1 MSKGIDKLRENI
13 LDNTLIIAAS
23 LGSLA
28 YLISLT
34 RLMNNELSI
43 TYFLEFL
50 IIASLGLITLF
61 RKRLTTKF
69 KAAGLLSIILLFSL
83 YDAFFFGLFSAARIY
98 IVLIPFFT
106 FLYFSFRKVIIF
118 HIITILG
125 FLVIGYLHH
134 KGIREIPADYQ
145 PDEYIRKIY
154 PWIINAIHISIVAFI
169 ILIIIKK
176 LISKYADSLAKV
188 EKYRDH
194 LESLVKERTEDLET
208 ANEELKSTN
217 EQLYDQREELEKTL
231 ESLKKTQDQLI
242 QSEKMASLGILTAG
256 IAHEI
261 NNPLNYIYNGSY
273 AIEEHMKEH
282 YPEEKKKLNSYFEAI
297 KAGVNR
303 TVNIIQSLGKYT
315 RSENL
320 PCKEFNLHEVL
331 DNCLTILENE
341 HKNRISIEKK
351 YTKENPVINANRGQI
366 HQVLLNI
373 LTNAVH
379 AIDEKGKIDIE
390 TRNNK
395 QHFTIYI
402 SDDGSGIK
410 EEHQKHIFDPF
421 FTTKEPDKNIGLGLS
436 ISQKIIHE
444 HEGTIQF
451 ESEFRKGTKFTVILP
466 LNKK

>member
-1 MSKGIDKLRENI
+1 
-13 LDNTLIIAAS
+13 
-23 LGSLA
+23 
-28 YLISLT
+28 
-34 RLMNNELSI
+34 MNNELSI
-43 TYFLEFL
+43 TYFLEL
-50 IIASLGLITLF
+50 LVIASLGLIALF
-61 RKRLTTKF
+61 RKRLSTKS
-69 KAAGLLSIILLFSL
+69 KAAGLLLIILLFSL
-83 YDAFFFGLFSAARIY
+83 YDAYFFGLFSAARIY

-118 HIITILG
+118 HIITIVG
-125 FLVIGYLHH
+125 FLAIGYLHYQ
-134 KGIREIPADYQ
+134 GIREIPADYQ
-145 PDEYIRKIY
+145 PDEYIHKIY
-154 PWIINAIHISIVAFI
+154 PWIINSIHISIVAFI
-169 ILIIIKK
+169 VLIVSRK
-176 LISKYADSLAKV
+176 LTEKYADSLAEV

-194 LESLVKERTEDLET
+194 LKSLVKERTEELET

-231 ESLKKTQDQLI
+231 ESLRNTQDQFI

-282 YPEEKKKLNSYFEAI
+282 HPDEKKKLNSYFEAI
-297 KAGVNR
+297 KAGVDR
-303 TVNIIQSLGKYT
+303 TVNIIQSLGRYA

-320 PCKEFNLHEVL
+320 PGKEFNLHEVL
-331 DNCLTILENE
+331 DDCLTILQNE
-341 HKNRISIEKK
+341 YKNRISIKK
-351 YTKENPVINANRGQI
+351 HYTRVNPSVNANEGQI

-373 LTNAVH
+373 LSNAVH
-379 AIDEKGKIDIE
+379 AIDEEGEINIKTHENEKQVKIV
-390 TRNNK
+390 
-395 QHFTIYI
+395 I
-402 SDDGSGIK
+402 SDNGKGIK
-410 EEHQKHIFDPF
+410 DEHQKHIFDPF

-444 HEGTIQF
+444 HGGSIHF